1 MYGLVSEGRKFQLA
15 SDRVVHGL
23 LGLTIIVGMP
33 QLFQGSLPILQ
44 KVETDLRQAFR
55 LGHWV
60 VSPQTLDVN
69 STLGHQHT
77 DFVLLSIKG
86 VVDDLTC
93 IVLVH
98 RRKQPFSPIARSE
111 IREVRS
117 RAGTINYIGT
127 AVSPLC
133 AFVAC
138 FMQQCIPEMKVQG
151 LKMDNRMIKDL
162 KGRPTT
168 ICYYKTTEEER

>member
-1 MYGLVSEGRKFQLA
+1 MA
-15 SDRVVHGL
+15 
-23 LGLTIIVGMP
+23 
-33 QLFQGSLPILQ
+33 
-44 KVETDLRQAFR
+44 
-55 LGHWV
+55 
-60 VSPQTLDVN
+60 
-69 STLGHQHT
+69 
-77 DFVLLSIKG
+77 
-86 VVDDLTC
+86 DDLTC
-93 IVLVH
+93 IVLEAH

-133 AFVAC
+133 AFVAS

-151 LKMDNRMIKDL
+151 LKMVNGMIKDL

-168 ICYYKTTEEER
+168 ICYHKTTRRNDRKLLLPYSLMRVSHTVI